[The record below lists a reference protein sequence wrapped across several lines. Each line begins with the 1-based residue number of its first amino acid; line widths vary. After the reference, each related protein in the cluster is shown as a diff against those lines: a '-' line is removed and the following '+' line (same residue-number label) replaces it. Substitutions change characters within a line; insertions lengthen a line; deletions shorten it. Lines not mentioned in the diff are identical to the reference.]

1 MRLPTASKLD
11 LFRACGGPWRLPLPE
26 TRDGSSKA
34 AEKGKA
40 LHRYA
45 ETGISQSK
53 RGKPTLDEEAVSRA
67 LDDLPSWVSLVR
79 VEPRECV
86 VRYRPRD
93 GVAEVVGRS
102 LSARPYGDADDE
114 WIWGT
119 ADLVGVT
126 EGGERLLVADL
137 KTGSAGWLKLPWG
150 DLDEVPLQTPFLAAV
165 FNRVLHFSSAL
176 VGIVSSATERAYL
189 RSVDAAWLESV
200 LEYVSRL
207 CAAPPT
213 KLTPGEYCTFC
224 LVRGSCPLFATTR
237 TPSATGQT

>member
-26 TRDGSSKA
+26 TRDASSKA
-34 AEKGKA
+34 AERGKA
-40 LHRYA
+40 LHVFA
-45 ETGISQSK
+45 ETG
-53 RGKPTLDEEAVSRA
+53 KPQGQKITLAEAAVGRA
-67 LDDLPSWVSLVR
+67 LGDLPEWRSITDV
-79 VEPRECV
+79 PDRECV
-86 VRYRPRD
+86 VRFRPSD
-93 GVAEVVGRS
+93 GTVAIIGRS
-102 LSARPYGDADDE
+102 DKSRPYGDSDSE

-119 ADLVGVT
+119 ADLVGQS
-126 EGGERLLVADL
+126 GESLLLADL
-137 KTGSAGWLKLPWG
+137 KTGSAAWLKPPWG